1 MYYSDS
7 YQKFKTDIYKIA
19 GMNSSDANI
28 GGLGMMMKNENETIS
43 KYVSMLKSK
52 KHDGILILKTRFDKK
67 SAGMIND
74 QYVALEP
81 NQIKL
86 ADGSNT
92 TFDNGNADIRFKD
105 GGEIDY
111 SEYKTSVIGLF
122 NENKVLIL
130 KRGSTANW
138 MPNKWSLVGG
148 VVDGDENPMEAI
160 IRECVEETGIKP
172 ENVVF
177 DNKIYSKDIGSIYYY
192 RGTIKSKDIN
202 LDYENSA
209 YAFIS
214 ESDIEDY
221 EYVPYV
227 KEYIQK
233 IFQKNYMDGGNVE
246 GEYLNVLQKVGI
258 TEEERD
264 IWKESHYVNQK
275 QVRNDKVKE
284 AAEKLKNGTITQNEY
299 LKIVAKEQP
308 IKLFTE
314 VPKLPTAKEIVS
326 ALDENKVAKGIV
338 NYTTKIEDGRKVATR
353 LDIPAYEKYD
363 TWVVSVHDGIKEGQ
377 IIAYGQTA
385 LLKNVI
391 FVTSPRV
398 ALDIAI
404 GKSKDTVARMH
415 GYWENKSPNDV
426 RNMAIKYMNDPN
438 WVQVGMN
445 PFRHSWFYD
454 KRDGMPLVSASEV
467 IQVGALV
474 LAKNPIKTNPD
485 NDMFIADKKNPS
497 IKFEQ
502 GGQFS

>member
-92 TFDNGNADIRFKD
+92 TFDNGNADIRFK
-105 GGEIDY
+105 
-111 SEYKTSVIGLF
+111 
-122 NENKVLIL
+122 
-130 KRGSTANW
+130 
-138 MPNKWSLVGG
+138 
-148 VVDGDENPMEAI
+148 
-160 IRECVEETGIKP
+160 
-172 ENVVF
+172 
-177 DNKIYSKDIGSIYYY
+177 
-192 RGTIKSKDIN
+192 
-202 LDYENSA
+202 
-209 YAFIS
+209 
-214 ESDIEDY
+214 
-221 EYVPYV
+221 
-227 KEYIQK
+227 
-233 IFQKNYMDGGNVE
+233 DGGNVE